1 VTDGPAA
8 GADPPKTEPLGVV
21 VVSIEQSRLNQY
33 RAALRMAGVNALL
46 TPDADEAEGWL
57 RERLPA
63 SLVLDQG
70 LPRMTVFRLY
80 GLVRAEESMRGISV
94 LFVGQEGQ
102 GGAEDH
108 YLPAD
113 ASPLVVAA
121 QAQQLAA
128 RHTATA
134 AAESETASPGAP
146 DAGAEPRG
154 STDVVTEPP
163 RDRWTPPIRPVVDA
177 DAVPVVPTRR
187 GASLVDEPA
196 DDAVEEEASAPK
208 RGRRLDV
215 ILFRVGIVLL
225 ILGLAAVWLN
235 PIPANPVNAPPTA
248 VPATPSR
255 PPASPSPAALAAPSA
270 HVDQASANSR

>member
-1 VTDGPAA
+1 
-8 GADPPKTEPLGVV
+8 
-21 VVSIEQSRLNQY
+21 
-33 RAALRMAGVNALL
+33 MAGVTAAL
-46 TPDADEAEGWL
+46 TDDADEAESWL

-121 QAQQLAA
+121 QAQQLASQPSSDA
-128 RHTATA
+128 PSE
-134 AAESETASPGAP
+134 AETETAQVPDLGAAP
-146 DAGAEPRG
+146 HAPFE
-154 STDVVTEPP
+154 VTAPTA
-163 RDRWTPPIRPVVDA
+163 RDRWTPPPPPPILDA
-177 DAVPVVPTRR
+177 DVTPVVPPRR
-187 GASLVDEPA
+187 M
-196 DDAVEEEASAPK
+196 DDAADATEEEAEAPPAK

-235 PIPANPVNAPPTA
+235 PIPATPVLAPPTVA
-248 VPATPSR
+248 PA
-255 PPASPSPAALAAPSA
+255 PPAGPSPSPSPAALVLPLMSLDREPLSA
-270 HVDQASANSR
+270 R

>member
-1 VTDGPAA
+1 M
-8 GADPPKTEPLGVV
+8 V
-21 VVSIEQSRLNQY
+21 VVSIEQSRLAQY
-33 RAALRMAGVNALL
+33 RAALRMAGVTAAL
-46 TPDADEAEGWL
+46 TDDTDEAESWL

-121 QAQQLAA
+121 QAQQLAT
-128 RHTATA
+128 RRPST
-134 AAESETASPGAP
+134 AESEAETVATSAPELGATSPRPP
-146 DAGAEPRG
+146 DAGR
-154 STDVVTEPP
+154 PP
-163 RDRWTPPIRPVVDA
+163 TPDRWSPPPPPILDA
-177 DAVPVVPTRR
+177 DAVPVVPPRR
-187 GASLVDEPA
+187 MDRVADEPE
-196 DDAVEEEASAPK
+196 DEEQAPPAK

-235 PIPANPVNAPPTA
+235 PIPANPVPAPPTVA
-248 VPATPSR
+248 PATPSS
-255 PPASPSPAALAAPSA
+255 PSPSPSPASLVLPSISVEREVASSRLPRA
-270 HVDQASANSR
+270 HPCPRRVGPDA

>member
-1 VTDGPAA
+1 
-8 GADPPKTEPLGVV
+8 
-21 VVSIEQSRLNQY
+21 
-33 RAALRMAGVNALL
+33 MAGVTAAL
-46 TPDADEAEGWL
+46 TSDTDEAESWL

-128 RHTATA
+128 RRTPTDESE
-134 AAESETASPGAP
+134 AESAATTAP
-146 DAGAEPRG
+146 DLGTSTVGRAEDSQPK
-154 STDVVTEPP
+154 TKELWPP
-163 RDRWTPPIRPVVDA
+163 PVLDA
-177 DAVPVVPTRR
+177 SSVPVVVPRR
-187 GASLVDEPA
+187 TDDDG
-196 DDAVEEEASAPK
+196 DAVDDDEVAPAPAK

-215 ILFRVGIVLL
+215 ILFQVGVVLL

-235 PIPANPVNAPPTA
+235 PFPASPVAAPPTA
-248 VPATPSR
+248 VPTAPTR
-255 PPASPSPAALAAPSA
+255 PPASPSPAALAVPPMGLVEGPRS
-270 HVDQASANSR
+270 SR